1 VTPRATRFTVL
12 CATALTL
19 AAALATPVRAQ
30 ERAIP
35 EMHPAMIKGVVRDAD
50 SGEVLPYT
58 NVYIAGS
65 RLGTIALQD
74 GQFYLAG
81 LRPGTY
87 TVRASYISYALG
99 SETVSVGPGEVAEIE
114 FLLDVEAIYT
124 DPINVSAERRLIEIE
139 LTGSAHRMTSEQ
151 MEAMPLDNIV
161 EMIAHQ
167 PGVTLQDNE
176 IHIRG
181 GRADDTQFIVD
192 GISVNDPLAGGG
204 YGYAIDPSIINEIE
218 VLTGGFNAEY
228 GQAVSG
234 VVNVSTKEGGDRWSG
249 KTSWKRDHFLGRN
262 GGFGIGEIAALAVPP
277 LSMAL
282 GEETDVGA
290 EPDYHDLTEYD
301 EPQNIDIVKLSLSG
315 PDPLSD
321 ALDAIGLGLPGKQYL
336 LLSGSMDIRDGYL
349 PIYSRTRQLETPLY
363 DADWLSPRQQND
375 WNGLAKWTWNI
386 NPRHK
391 INFNAN
397 RQLAVSQGF
406 RLAGEGYPRPFIDNM
421 NNALVFTNE
430 NILNQLYYRWV
441 VGEKD
446 FFEISLGRNFSRMHA
461 NLIGN
466 DDYTTYPEY
475 DMSPEPGSQA
485 EGSSDRWHDHYSESW
500 TLKSSYA
507 WVSSETN
514 QFKTGLELSFT
525 EMQLIDLQQYLRIP
539 PSGKLAFNEDIFKVH
554 PVVGAAYFQDTVNYR
569 GMVVNA
575 GLRLDAW
582 APGKEVEHVMDRNSE
597 YLFITPEMRDDFY
610 DSTVEFWL
618 RSWKMRVSP
627 RLGVSFPVTEKDKF
641 FFNYGHF
648 SQWPRYAYVYP
659 QLQAQSASEIQ
670 LLGNPNLDPKITV
683 EYETGIQHEFP
694 GLWSVGVT
702 FFNRDIFG
710 YAKSVSMNTV
720 DIGAADTPDP
730 DDEGTVTIEPV
741 RYFNG
746 DSARSLGAELTVIK
760 RTTRFLSGSANFELS
775 SSTGTNSNADRGYLE
790 AVYGEGSTED
800 TNFGGLSRSPLL
812 WDKPWRVSVNLDF
825 SVFDEER
832 PSLFGLTLPS
842 NWSFNL
848 LFSAESGQRYTPARL
863 EDPDGT
869 VIGGVIYGD
878 AYSKIGPYKSS
889 LNLRFNK
896 FWDVSSRQRFTVFI
910 EARNILNHKN
920 YRRVNKWT
928 GDGYK
933 VGDYNPEWDNKYGD
947 YYDPEGPNAG
957 EGPYPL
963 TTDSEEYAKQYV
975 NPSYIENP
983 RAILMGVSFSW

>member
-1 VTPRATRFTVL
+1 MRRGSLVTSLL

-19 AAALATPVRAQ
+19 FAAFVPEARGQVPEPPAAQ
-30 ERAIP
+30 
-35 EMHPAMIKGVVRDAD
+35 PAMIKGQVRDAE

-58 NVYIAGS
+58 NVYIAGTS
-65 RLGTIALQD
+65 LGTIALQD
-74 GQFYLAG
+74 GNFYLAG

-99 SETVSVGPGEVAEIE
+99 LETVTVAAGEVAEIE
-114 FLLDVEAIYT
+114 FLLDVEVIYT
-124 DPINVSAERRLIEIE
+124 DPIEVSAERRLIEIE
-139 LTGSAHRMTSEQ
+139 LTGSAHRLTADQ

-234 VVNVSTKEGGDRWSG
+234 IVNVSTKEGGDRWSG
-249 KTSWKRDHFLGRN
+249 KTSWKRDHFYGRE
-262 GGFGIGEIAALAVPP
+262 GGFGTGALAALALPP

-282 GEETDVGA
+282 GEEAAVGT
-290 EPDYHDLTEYD
+290 EPNYHDLSNYNRA
-301 EPQNIDIVKLSLSG
+301 QNIDIVKLSLSG
-315 PDPLSD
+315 PDPLSGV
-321 ALDAIGLGLPGKQYL
+321 LDILGLGLPGTQYL
-336 LLSGSMDIRDGYL
+336 LLSGSMDVRDGYL
-349 PIYSRTRQLETPLY
+349 PIYSRTRRLETPLY
-363 DADWLSPRQQND
+363 DADWVSPRQQND
-375 WNGLAKWTWNI
+375 WNGMAKWTWNI
-386 NPRHK
+386 DPRHK
-391 INFNAN
+391 INFNAT

-406 RLAGEGYPRPFIDNM
+406 RLAGEGYPRPFIDSLD
-421 NNALVFTNE
+421 NALVFTNE
-430 NILNQLYYRWV
+430 NVLNQLYYRWV
-441 VGEKD
+441 MGEKD
-446 FFEISLGRNFSRMHA
+446 FFEVSLGRNFSRMHA

-466 DDYTTYPEY
+466 DDFTTYPEY
-475 DMSPEPGSQA
+475 DSPPSPGA
-485 EGSSDRWHDHYSESW
+485 LANGSSDRWHDHYAESW
-500 TLKSSYA
+500 TFKSSYA
-507 WVSSETN
+507 WVASETN
-514 QFKTGLELSFT
+514 QLKTGLELSFT
-525 EMQLIDLQQYLRIP
+525 EMQLIDLQTNLRIP

-582 APGKEVEHVMDRNSE
+582 APGREVEQVMDQNSQ
-597 YLFITPEMRDDFY
+597 YLFITPEMKEEFY
-610 DSTVEFWL
+610 DNTVEFWL

-710 YAKSVSMNTV
+710 YAKSVRMNTV

-730 DDEGTVTIEPV
+730 NDEGTVTIEPV

-746 DSARSLGAELTVIK
+746 DSARSLGVELTVIK
-760 RTTRFLSGSANFELS
+760 RTTRFLSGSASFELS

-790 AVYGEGSTED
+790 AVYGEGSTEGA
-800 TNFGGLSRSPLL
+800 NLGGLSRSPLL
-812 WDKPWRVSVNLDF
+812 WDKPWRVSMNLDF
-825 SVFDEER
+825 SVFEKER
-832 PSLFGLTLPS
+832 PRLLGVTLPP

-848 LFSAESGQRYTPARL
+848 LLSAESGQRYTPIGF
-863 EDPDGT
+863 EGPDGS
-869 VIGGVIYGD
+869 VVGGVVYGD
-878 AYSKIGPYKSS
+878 AYSSLGPAKSS
-889 LNLRFNK
+889 LNVRFNK
-896 FWDVSSRQRFTVFI
+896 YWNLSRKQRLTFYV
-910 EARNILNHKN
+910 EARNILDHKN
-920 YRRVNKWT
+920 FRRVNRWT
-928 GDGYK
+928 GDGYQ
-933 VGDYNPEWDNKYGD
+933 VGDFNPEWDNRYGD
-947 YYDPEGPNAG
+947 YYDPDGPHADEGPF
-957 EGPYPL
+957 PL
-963 TTDSEEYAKQYV
+963 TTDSEDYAKRHV
-975 NPSYIENP
+975 NPSYTENP
-983 RAILMGVSFSW
+983 RMILMGVSYSW